1 MYDKQGQRLLEMRGI
16 TKFFPGVRALND
28 VDLELNRGEIL
39 AIIGENGAGKS
50 TLVKILG
57 GIYYPNTGKIILD
70 GKEVVIDSVQTAT
83 NLGIAFVHQE
93 LNLSDNL
100 DVGSNIFLGREPRKK
115 DFFNLIDQKKIY
127 KDTEEILKRID
138 MQCSPYI
145 LLRDMA
151 ISSQQMVEIAK
162 SLSISAQILI
172 MDEPTSSL
180 SRHETEQLFK
190 VLKELRSQGVSIIYI
205 SHRLGEVKE
214 VADRVMV
221 LRDGVVSGCLSREE
235 ISHDNMVRL
244 MVGRDVEKF
253 YRRKHVI
260 TKKPIF
266 EVKDF
271 TVPSK
276 PNKRINF
283 SIYKGEVLVLAGLVG
298 AGRTEIAH
306 ALFGIDKPLSGKI
319 LLDGKTLKI
328 NNPQDAIRVGIGL
341 VPEDRN
347 LNGLIVEM
355 AVEENITLV
364 GLNHYQKMKMIQFK
378 MVRSIAREM
387 VKKLDIRLRNISQVV
402 ETLSGGN
409 QQKVVLAKWL
419 SLKPKVMLLDE
430 PARGIDVVAKEEIY
444 RLIERLASQGVATL
458 VISSEMQ
465 EVLGIADRILV
476 VYDGEIK
483 GELQKE
489 QASEE
494 AVISLAT
501 GGK

>member
-145 LLRDMA
+145 LIRDLT
-151 ISSQQMVEIAK
+151 IGSQQMVEIAK

-221 LRDGVVSGCLSREE
+221 LRDGVVSGHLSREE

-271 TVPSK
+271 IVPSK

>member
-1 MYDKQGQRLLEMRGI
+1 MYDKQEQRLLEMRGI

-28 VDLELNRGEIL
+28 VDLELNRSEIL
-39 AIIGENGAGKS
+39 AVIGENGAGKS

-70 GKEVVIDSVQTAT
+70 GKEVVVDSVQKAT

-115 DFFNLIDQKKIY
+115 NFFNLIDQEKIY
-127 KDTEEILKRID
+127 KDSEEILKRID

-145 LLRDMA
+145 IIRDLT
-151 ISSQQMVEIAK
+151 IGSQQMVEIAK
-162 SLSISAQILI
+162 ALSISAQILI

-190 VLKELRSQGVSIIYI
+190 VLKELRFQGVSIIYI
-205 SHRLGEVKE
+205 SHRLGELKE
-214 VADRVMV
+214 IADRVMV
-221 LRDGVVSGCLSREE
+221 LRDGAVSGHLSREE

-253 YRRKHVI
+253 YRIKHVI
-260 TKKPIF
+260 TKKPVF

-271 TVPSK
+271 IVPSK

-283 SIYKGEVLVLAGLVG
+283 SIYKGEVLVMAGLIG

-328 NNPQDAIRVGIGL
+328 NNSQDAIQAGIGL

-347 LNGLIVEM
+347 LNGLIIEM

-378 MVRSIAREM
+378 MVRSIAHEM
-387 VKKLDIRLRNISQVV
+387 VKKLDIRLRNIYQAV

-409 QQKVVLAKWL
+409 QQKVALAKWL
-419 SLKPKVMLLDE
+419 CLKPKVLLLDE
-430 PARGIDVVAKEEIY
+430 PTKGIDVVAKEEIY
-444 RLIERLASQGVATL
+444 RLIERLASQGVAIL

-465 EVLGIADRILV
+465 EVLGLADRILV

-494 AVISLAT
+494 AIISLAA

>member
-28 VDLELNRGEIL
+28 VDLKLNRGEIL

-57 GIYYPNTGKIILD
+57 GIYYPDTGKIILD
-70 GKEVVIDSVQTAT
+70 GKEVVVDSVQTAT
-83 NLGIAFVHQE
+83 NLRIAFVHQE

-180 SRHETEQLFK
+180 SGHETEQLFK

-221 LRDGVVSGCLSREE
+221 LRDGVVSGHLSREE

-253 YRRKHVI
+253 YRRKHAI

-271 TVPSK
+271 IVPSK
-276 PNKRINF
+276 PNKRIKF
-283 SIYKGEVLVLAGLVG
+283 SIYEGEVLVLAGLVG

-328 NNPQDAIRVGIGL
+328 NNPQDAIRAGIGL

-387 VKKLDIRLRNISQVV
+387 VKKLDIRLRNIYQVV

-494 AVISLAT
+494 AVINLAT